1 MKFEFRRITIGLLVV
16 GSKLATMVAT
26 RRPPKPAAPGL
37 EAATDLAAWPSP
49 EGWRSA
55 IGVFGKWGKVSMRV
69 FFFWESGSLWDMN
82 RGGRRLLG
90 F

>member
-1 MKFEFRRITIGLLVV
+1 MIPKGMARLGTC
-16 GSKLATMVAT
+16 LATMLAT
-26 RRPPKPAAPGL
+26 LLPPKPAAPGL

-69 FFFWESGSLWDMN
+69 FFFW
-82 RGGRRLLG
+82 
-90 F
+90 